1 MRRGG
6 VVTLV
11 SGGVESCCLVARLL
25 KQGYAVHPLYV
36 RCGLSWERAERFWL
50 ARWLA
55 RLPAL
60 ASAYGRPGRHPR
72 LARLVTLEVPVGF
85 LYGRHWSLTGRGVPS
100 ARTPDSAVYLPGR
113 NVLLLAHAAV
123 YAAAHGCSRLAIGTL
138 AGNPFG
144 DASHVFF
151 KHFAGCLSEALSVRV
166 RITTP
171 LRTRSKHEL
180 INTCSKLPL
189 HVTFSCIHP
198 RDMRHCGRC
207 NKCAERRR
215 AFRLAGV
222 PDLTLYAR

>member
-6 VVTLV
+6 VVALV

-25 KQGYAVHPLYV
+25 KQGAVVHPLYV

-55 RLPAL
+55 RLQ
-60 ASAYGRPGRHPR
+60 HPR
-72 LARLVTLEVPVGF
+72 LKPLVTLEAPVRS
-85 LYGRHWSLTGRGVPS
+85 LYGRHWSLTGRRVPS
-100 ARTPDSAVYLPGR
+100 ARTPDAAMYLPGR

-123 YAAAHGCSRLAIGTL
+123 YAVGQGHSTLALGTL
-138 AGNPFG
+138 VSNPFG
-144 DASHVFF
+144 DASPGFF
-151 KHFAGCLSEALSVRV
+151 KHFADCVSEALSARV

-180 INTCSKLPL
+180 INACSTLPL

-198 RDMRHCGRC
+198 RSMRHCGQC
-207 NKCAERRR
+207 NKCAERQR
-215 AFRLAGV
+215 AFRLASV
-222 PDLTLYAR
+222 PDHTSYAR